1 MPFTT
6 DNVDTDDEQS
16 FSTRRMGAM
25 MTKVIAVVL
34 TYNRRDLLK
43 RCLHAIQQQTRP
55 CDEIFVINNA
65 STDDTL
71 EILESVEFHGIRIYS
86 LKKNLGAAGGFHT
99 GFRMAYENGADQVWM
114 MDDDVIPEPSSLQAL
129 LEANDLLEQHGV
141 KRSYL
146 LSTAF
151 TESGEVTN
159 TPMVCEGRS
168 KAGYMQWPR
177 LLEHGLAPVGS
188 GTFVSILVPRQT
200 LEAYGLP
207 IAEMFIWG
215 EDAEFTL
222 RITQEAPGYLVG
234 NSKVAHIRYGSA
246 KLNIIAEDNLV
257 RVSYYKNYV
266 RNNVYLAR
274 KYKGGSRLCSVV
286 VRNSLLACRLL
297 VKGHFYKSFVV
308 ISGLMQSVWFR
319 PAARPVDG
327 DYDYTY
333 LSLSIS
339 GGASRCCQRGARKD
353 ETRQIDEYNYIRQ

>member
-1 MPFTT
+1 
-6 DNVDTDDEQS
+6 
-16 FSTRRMGAM
+16 

-43 RCLHAIQQQTRP
+43 RCLDAINRQIRP
-55 CDEIFVINNA
+55 CDEILVINNA
-65 STDDTL
+65 STDDTIDML
-71 EILESVEFHGIRIYS
+71 ENDEYHGVKVYS

-99 GFRMAYENGADQVWM
+99 GFRMAFENGADQVWM
-114 MDDDVIPEPSSLQAL
+114 MDDDVIPEPTALQAL
-129 LEANDLLEQHGV
+129 LEADALLEEYKI

-159 TPMVCEGRS
+159 TPIISDGLNKV
-168 KAGYMQWPR
+168 GYMKWPS
-177 LLEHGLAPVGS
+177 LLQHGLVPVGS
-188 GTFVSILVPRQT
+188 ATFVSILVPRQT

-222 RITQEAPGYLVG
+222 RITREYPGYVVG

-246 KLNIIAEDNLV
+246 KLNIIAEDNQA

-274 KYKGGSRLCSVV
+274 RYKGKSRVCSVV
-286 VRNSLLACRLL
+286 LRNSLLICRLL
-297 VKGHFYKSFVV
+297 MMGRFRKAYVV
-308 ISGLMQSVWFR
+308 FSGLIQSAWFR
-319 PAARPVDG
+319 PAAKAVDG
-327 DYDYTY
+327 DYDY
-333 LSLSIS
+333 SHLSIS
-339 GGASRCCQRGARKD
+339 ISGEASRSSLAGDNLEANQLGEALSYMRHQQYCTK
-353 ETRQIDEYNYIRQ
+353 

>member
-1 MPFTT
+1 
-6 DNVDTDDEQS
+6 
-16 FSTRRMGAM
+16 

-43 RCLHAIQQQTRP
+43 RCLHAIQQQTRT

-71 EILESVEFHGIRIYS
+71 EILENVEYHGIRIYS

-99 GFRMAYENGADQVWM
+99 GFRMAYENGADHVWM

-146 LSTAF
+146 LSTAL

-159 TPMVCEGRS
+159 TPMVCEGRN
-168 KAGYMQWPR
+168 KAGYMQWPK
-177 LLEHGLAPVGS
+177 LLQYGLVPVGS

-200 LEAYGLP
+200 LETYGLP

-222 RITQEAPGYLVG
+222 RITRHDPGYLVG
-234 NSKVAHIRYGSA
+234 NSRVAHIRYGAA
-246 KLNIIAEDNLV
+246 KLNIIAEDNRA

-266 RNNVYLAR
+266 RNNVFLAR
-274 KYKGGSRLCSVV
+274 KYKGRSRLCSVV
-286 VRNSLLACRLL
+286 LRNTLLACRLL
-297 VKGHFYKSFVV
+297 VKGHFHKSFVV
-308 ISGLMQSVWFR
+308 MSGLMQSVWFR
-319 PAARPVDG
+319 PAAKPVDG
-327 DYDYTY
+327 DYDYSY

-339 GGASRCCQRGARKD
+339 GRASRGCQRGDRPD
-353 ETRQIDEYNYIRQ
+353 EKRLVNEYNYMRQ